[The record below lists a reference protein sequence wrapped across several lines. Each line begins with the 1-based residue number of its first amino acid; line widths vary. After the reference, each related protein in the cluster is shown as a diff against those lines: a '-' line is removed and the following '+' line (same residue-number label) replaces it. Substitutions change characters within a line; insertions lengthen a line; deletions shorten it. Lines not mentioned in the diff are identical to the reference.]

1 MSHSDSRADH
11 GRRRAAAPGGA
22 ATTGSQGAR
31 PRRPVR
37 QPRDP
42 DDPSGAG
49 SGGPVLATMTR
60 AAELTACCAVS
71 AVISLLVLAAT
82 GALVVAVYT
91 LTK

>member
-22 ATTGSQGAR
+22 ATTASQG

-42 DDPSGAG
+42 DDHPGSR
-49 SGGPVLATMTR
+49 SGGPVLSAITR
-60 AAELTACCAVS
+60 AGELTACCAVS
-71 AVISLLVLAAT
+71 AVISLLVLGAI
-82 GALVVAVYT
+82 GALVIAVYT